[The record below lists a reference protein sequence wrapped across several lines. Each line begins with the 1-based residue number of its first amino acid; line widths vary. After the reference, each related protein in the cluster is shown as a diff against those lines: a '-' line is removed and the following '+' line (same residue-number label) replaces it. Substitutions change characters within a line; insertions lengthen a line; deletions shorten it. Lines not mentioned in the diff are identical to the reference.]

1 MGIFKSNNPTVS
13 EMATIVDKMEK
24 AIADCK
30 QTIVNKKENIRKRAI
45 EKVSEHIDEIADSII
60 KNMNSMESIT
70 VWSEAYYATELF
82 EIDKQEVYEF
92 ISTLRY
98 NDNNIFADY
107 LIANK
112 LTMGRDLH
120 TGTKIRFAYG
130 EHTNFGN
137 GWDEICGLT
146 AY

>member
-1 MGIFKSNNPTVS
+1 MGIFKSDNPTVS
-13 EMATIVDKMEK
+13 EMSTIVDKMEK

-30 QTIVNKKENIRKRAI
+30 QAIIDKKENIRKRAI
-45 EKVSEHIDEIADSII
+45 EKVAENIETITDSII

-70 VWSEAYYATELF
+70 VWSETYYATDLF
-82 EIDKQEVYEF
+82 EIKDQEIYDF
-92 ISTLRY
+92 ISSLRY

-112 LTMGRDLH
+112 LTMARDLH

-130 EHTNFGN
+130 ENTNFSN
-137 GWDEICGLT
+137 GWDEVCGLT